1 MSAELTFFW
10 GLILLFSSLAITN
23 ISAPD
28 PKKAYEP
35 SKIWKDT
42 NGNPINAHGAG
53 ILEHQGTFYLFGEIK
68 KGRTWLVP
76 NQNWE
81 CYRVQASGISCY
93 SSRDLVNWQYEGVA
107 LAPNTTNPKHDLH
120 LTKVIERPKVIY
132 NQQTKKFV
140 MWMHVDSETY
150 GYSQAGVAV
159 SDRPTGPFTYLGSVK
174 PNGNMARDLTVF
186 KDDDEKAY
194 LIFASEMNKTL
205 HITLL
210 SGDYLQPT
218 SLEKRILKNQ
228 AREAPAVFKYQ
239 HKYFL
244 ITSACTG
251 WSPNPATYAV
261 ADALLGEWR
270 QMGNPCVGP
279 NAETTFQSQSTFI
292 LPMPSNKDAFIFMAD
307 RWNKTDLENSQY
319 VWLTLKMQHNQPQIR
334 WENTWHL

>member
-1 MSAELTFFW
+1 
-10 GLILLFSSLAITN
+10 
-23 ISAPD
+23 
-28 PKKAYEP
+28 
-35 SKIWKDT
+35 
-42 NGNPINAHGAG
+42 
-53 ILEHQGTFYLFGEIK
+53 
-68 KGRTWLVP
+68 
-76 NQNWE
+76 
-81 CYRVQASGISCY
+81 
-93 SSRDLVNWQYEGVA
+93 
-107 LAPNTTNPKHDLH
+107 
-120 LTKVIERPKVIY
+120 
-132 NQQTKKFV
+132 
-140 MWMHVDSETY
+140 MHVDSETY